1 MTTDNELNE
10 LYTKFW
16 ELTSDLLPEY
26 SPVAI
31 AGVMVAQALTIYK
44 TVLTEEGFD
53 GMVDSISDSR
63 KNVKKLDIPVLQ

>member
-1 MTTDNELNE
+1 MTTDNELNKI
-10 LYTKFW
+10 YTKYW
-16 ELTSDLLPEY
+16 ELTSDLIPEY
-26 SPVAI
+26 NAVAI

-53 GMVDSISDSR
+53 SMVDSISDSR